1 MSELHAFTATGE
13 MVILTR
19 GEYERLIDRSEQ
31 EADVRAF
38 DDAVAEIEAGGEV
51 LPGSFVERLVDTDSL
66 VREWRVYRHLSQAK
80 LAEAAGVRQ
89 ATISAIEKGSS
100 PRLDTARKIADVL
113 ECDLDDLF

>member
-13 MVILTR
+13 MVILPR
-19 GEYERLIDRSEQ
+19 DEYERLMSRQKE

-38 DDAVAEIEAGGEV
+38 DEALAEARVDQEV
-51 LPGSFVERLVDTDSL
+51 FPNSFVEKLLKSDNH
-66 VREWRVYRHLSQAK
+66 VREWRAYRGLSQAQ

-89 ATISAIEKGSS
+89 ATISAIERGSS

-113 ECDLDDLF
+113 QCDLDDLF